1 MSVSPYGR
9 HDLHVSGGMVSSTVT
24 NPKRIAEIERDAAE
38 LVRLQQEARARLLGP
53 QYQTGVSV
61 ETVEWLGQMPGK
73 MGAIDKEDRP

>member
-9 HDLHVSGGMVSSTVT
+9 HEVHVAGGMPSGRVT

-53 QYQTGVSV
+53 EYQTG
-61 ETVEWLGQMPGK
+61 GQG
-73 MGAIDKEDRP
+73 DKETGRQTMKEERR